1 MYQWNFNIK
10 LQFTNFSLFIS
21 DADFQSK
28 SNNWIP
34 WSRSTI
40 LYLILILILIFILG
54 ETRDRGSVWSL
65 DQHLQQQQQPRICMD
80 IASYYGIVSYAVGVS
95 LILSIAG
102 IKTGRRFFHLFNRRR
117 RHAARHADQQIV
129 ENGDDE
135 RVNHRR
141 RPPPRDQEP
150 LDLMMGGLELANRV
164 FTDNQNPEVIG
175 QESGWCSTSRFW
187 VSSHALEG
195 QKWFDQI
202 SCQWESQKNLFAMIY
217 FGKIQFFYL
226 PEFKISRSCPHWYI
240 DTLIHWYT
248 L

>member
-1 MYQWNFNIK
+1 MVKKVREKMYQWNFNIK
-10 LQFTNFSLFIS
+10 LQFTNFPLFIS

-102 IKTGRRFFHLFNRRR
+102 IKTGRRFFHLFNN
-117 RHAARHADQQIV
+117 RHAARHADQIV
-129 ENGDDE
+129 ENGHGE

-141 RPPPRDQEP
+141 RPPSRDQDP
-150 LDLMMGGLELANRV
+150 LDLMMEGMESVNRDRV
-164 FTDNQNPEVIG
+164 FTDNPEVSG
-175 QESGWCSTSRFW
+175 QESGRGSTSRFW

-195 QKWFDQI
+195 QKWKWFDQI
-202 SCQWESQKNLFAMIY
+202 SCQWVPKESVCNDLF
-217 FGKIQFFYL
+217 
-226 PEFKISRSCPHWYI
+226 R
-240 DTLIHWYT
+240 
-248 L
+248 

>member
-141 RPPPRDQEP
+141 RPPPRDP
-150 LDLMMGGLELANRV
+150 LDLMMGGTGSVNSDRV
-164 FTDNQNPEVIG
+164 FTDNPEVSG
-175 QESGWCSTSRFW
+175 QESGRGSITSRFW

-195 QKWFDQI
+195 QKWKWFDQI
-202 SCQWESQKNLFAMIY
+202 SCQWVPKESVCNDLF
-217 FGKIQFFYL
+217 
-226 PEFKISRSCPHWYI
+226 R
-240 DTLIHWYT
+240 
-248 L
+248 

>member
-1 MYQWNFNIK
+1 MVKKVREKMYQWNFNIK
-10 LQFTNFSLFIS
+10 LQFTNFPLFIS

-80 IASYYGIVSYAVGVS
+80 IASFYGIVSYAVGVS

-102 IKTGRRFFHLFNRRR
+102 IKTGRRFFHLFNN
-117 RHAARHADQQIV
+117 RHAARHADQIV
-129 ENGDDE
+129 ENGHGE

-141 RPPPRDQEP
+141 RPPSRDQDP
-150 LDLMMGGLELANRV
+150 LDLMMGGMESVNRDRV
-164 FTDNQNPEVIG
+164 FTDNPEVSG
-175 QESGWCSTSRFW
+175 QESGRGSTSRFW

-195 QKWFDQI
+195 QKWKWFDQI
-202 SCQWESQKNLFAMIY
+202 SCQWERVPKESVCNDLF
-217 FGKIQFFYL
+217 
-226 PEFKISRSCPHWYI
+226 R
-240 DTLIHWYT
+240 
-248 L
+248 

>member
-10 LQFTNFSLFIS
+10 LQFTNFPLFIS

-40 LYLILILILIFILG
+40 LYLILILIFILG

-65 DQHLQQQQQPRICMD
+65 DQHQQQQQQPRICMD
-80 IASYYGIVSYAVGVS
+80 ITSYYGIVSYAVGVS
-95 LILSIAG
+95 LILSVAG
-102 IKTGRRFFHLFNRRR
+102 IKSGRRFFHLFNRR
-117 RHAARHADQQIV
+117 HAARHTDQIL
-129 ENGDDE
+129 ENGHDE

-150 LDLMMGGLELANRV
+150 LDLMMGGLESVNRDRV
-164 FTDNQNPEVIG
+164 FTDNPEVIG
-175 QESGWCSTSRFW
+175 QESGRGSTSRFW

-195 QKWFDQI
+195 QKWKWFDQI
-202 SCQWESQKNLFAMIY
+202 SCQWERVPKESVCNDLF
-217 FGKIQFFYL
+217 
-226 PEFKISRSCPHWYI
+226 R
-240 DTLIHWYT
+240 
-248 L
+248 

>member
-65 DQHLQQQQQPRICMD
+65 DQQQQQQQPRICMD

-95 LILSIAG
+95 LILSVAG
-102 IKTGRRFFHLFNRRR
+102 IKSGRRFFHLFNRRR
-117 RHAARHADQQIV
+117 RHAARHTDQIV
-129 ENGDDE
+129 GNGHDE
-135 RVNHRR
+135 RLNNG
-141 RPPPRDQEP
+141 PPPRDHQEEQ
-150 LDLMMGGLELANRV
+150 LELGDLMGGMESVNRDRV
-164 FTDNQNPEVIG
+164 FTDNPEVSG
-175 QESGWCSTSRFW
+175 QESGRGSTSRC
-187 VSSHALEG
+187 HALEG
-195 QKWFDQI
+195 QKWKWFDQI
-202 SCQWESQKNLFAMIY
+202 SCQWVPKESVCNDLF
-217 FGKIQFFYL
+217 
-226 PEFKISRSCPHWYI
+226 R
-240 DTLIHWYT
+240 
-248 L
+248 

>member
-10 LQFTNFSLFIS
+10 LQFTNFPLFIS

-95 LILSIAG
+95 LILSVAG
-102 IKTGRRFFHLFNRRR
+102 IKSGRRFFHLFNN
-117 RHAARHADQQIV
+117 RHAARHADQIV
-129 ENGDDE
+129 ENGHGE

-141 RPPPRDQEP
+141 RPPSRDQDP
-150 LDLMMGGLELANRV
+150 LDLMMGGMESVNRLLTGNPNLEV
-164 FTDNQNPEVIG
+164 FG
-175 QESGWCSTSRFW
+175 QEAERCSSSSGFW

-195 QKWFDQI
+195 QKWKWFDQI
-202 SCQWESQKNLFAMIY
+202 SCQWVPKESVCNDLF
-217 FGKIQFFYL
+217 
-226 PEFKISRSCPHWYI
+226 R
-240 DTLIHWYT
+240 
-248 L
+248 

>member
-54 ETRDRGSVWSL
+54 ETRARDRESVWSL
-65 DQHLQQQQQPRICMD
+65 DQHQQQQQQQPRICMD
-80 IASYYGIVSYAVGVS
+80 IASFYGIVSYAVGVS
-95 LILSIAG
+95 LILSVAG
-102 IKTGRRFFHLFNRRR
+102 IKSGRRFFHLFNN
-117 RHAARHADQQIV
+117 RHAARHADQIV
-129 ENGDDE
+129 ENGHGE

-141 RPPPRDQEP
+141 RPPSRDQDP
-150 LDLMMGGLELANRV
+150 LDLMMGGMESVNRDRV
-164 FTDNQNPEVIG
+164 FTDNPEVSG
-175 QESGWCSTSRFW
+175 QESGRGSITSRFW

-195 QKWFDQI
+195 QKWKWFDQI
-202 SCQWESQKNLFAMIY
+202 SCQWERVPKESVCNDLF
-217 FGKIQFFYL
+217 
-226 PEFKISRSCPHWYI
+226 R
-240 DTLIHWYT
+240 
-248 L
+248 